1 MSNLLFFLSPAK
13 KMNVSPFQLKGDT
26 SNALYDQESK
36 EIMKEIQGLSKEK
49 LEKVMAAKSKL
60 LDEVIDVHESWS
72 KGKITWPAASIYN
85 GDAYTRLSA
94 RVWSADTWN
103 FAQNHLV
110 ILSGLYGW
118 LRPKD
123 LIKPYRLMVGAPLK
137 LKNGQ
142 SLYQFWQDKVIDQLE
157 EYSNCVGVM
166 TASKEYAQMIT
177 FPNPIQKW
185 IFVDFKVQK
194 GKEYVSVSSFSKQ
207 ARGEMVRLAM
217 QGQINNVNDLKKM
230 DVLGFSFNNNLS
242 DDQNWIYVKPNT

>member
-1 MSNLLFFLSPAK
+1 
-13 KMNVSPFQLKGDT
+13 MNVSPFQLKGDT
-26 SNALYDQESK
+26 TNVLYDQESK
-36 EIMKEIQGLSKEK
+36 KIMKEIQGLSKEK
-49 LEKVMAAKSKL
+49 LEKVMAAKGKL

-72 KGKITWPAASIYN
+72 KGKITLPAASIYN

-94 RVWSADTWN
+94 RDWSGDTWN

-142 SLYQFWQDKVIDQLE
+142 SLYQFWQDKLINQLE

-166 TASKEYAQMIT
+166 TASKEYSQMIT

-217 QGQINNVNDLKKM
+217 EGQIKNVNDLKKM

-242 DDQNWIYVKPNT
+242 DEQNWIYVKPNI